1 MYGELPEQTSNGTT
15 LHGFLVSIQNPAKSA
30 LLRLPTTDELLT
42 YMQAQRSLFRDLGNR
57 KTETESVQTPKADQ
71 ALFRAVRLDSPTDDA
86 LEFDDA
92 EALKAI
98 NDLLFHRLESC
109 DRDGEHYILVL
120 RTPFGAVTHTVS
132 IPFERDLAE
141 YRRNVVKVRDLPHNI
156 SEWRFP
162 PDVPIKLY
170 DKLYVRSDGY
180 AKELGL
186 GMLGVPPH
194 HKRAVVSELVSTLAA
209 LDPSF
214 DPN

>member
-1 MYGELPEQTSNGTT
+1 MYGELPEQTSTAPDGKTIRA
-15 LHGFLVSIQNPAKSA
+15 FPVSIQNPPKSA
-30 LLRLPTTDELLT
+30 LLRLPTTDELLV
-42 YMQAQRSLFRDLGNR
+42 YMSAQRSLFRDLGNR

-71 ALFRAVRLDSPTDDA
+71 ALFRAVRLDHPTDDS

-109 DRDGEHYILVL
+109 ERDGEHYIVVL
-120 RTPFGAVTHTVS
+120 RTPFGPVTHTVS

-141 YRRNVVKVRDLPHNI
+141 YRRTVVKVRDLPHNV

-170 DKLYVRSDGY
+170 EKLVVSTNGY
-180 AKELGL
+180 TDSSISAI
-186 GMLGVPPH
+186 PPH
-194 HKRAVVSELVSTLAA
+194 HKRAVVSELVSTLAS
-209 LDPSF
+209 LDPSS